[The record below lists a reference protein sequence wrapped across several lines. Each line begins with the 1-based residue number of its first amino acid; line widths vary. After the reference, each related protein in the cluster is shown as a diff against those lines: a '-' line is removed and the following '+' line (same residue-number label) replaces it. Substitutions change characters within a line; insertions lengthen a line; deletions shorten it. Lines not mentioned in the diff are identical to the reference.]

1 MGNLL
6 LVISFQCCT
15 REGRESKATNENT
28 RLLSVSS

>member
-1 MGNLL
+1 MKMGNLL

-15 REGRESKATNENT
+15 REGKATNENT